1 MIAEKHL
8 LTDSQIHDFIV
19 NGFITVTT
27 DLPPSFHEEVY
38 ASTTEI
44 FEKEGN
50 PGNNLLPRIPMINE
64 VFEDPWVAGAFTSVL
79 GPDYYMQPHRHCHPN
94 LPSSKGQN
102 MHQDGGKRWSHK
114 TRRLLVFYYPQD
126 TPEEIGP
133 TGIVPG
139 SHYYNTV
146 DGAIITA
153 ELPLCGQAGD
163 VTLANYDL
171 WHRAMPNQTE
181 KTRYMMKFLYAR
193 MSEPTQPTWN
203 HQQANWDRVTASA
216 DSCYQ
221 SEMHQQMYASI
232 WNWHLGVKKQQPE
245 RSYCHDSIATLIEAL
260 KAESEA
266 ECLTNAY
273 ALSRFGEPILPDLA
287 DLLADESGYGQRYA
301 LYAMSVIGSPAVPDL
316 INLADHSNDSV
327 RSCAMET
334 LGDIGT
340 TASSAVPEIIRTLK
354 DESKEVRSKAAE
366 SLGIIS
372 SADSASDSNHR
383 SVAIS
388 ALSEALTDS
397 HDRVR
402 QNASMALC
410 RVAPQS
416 DTPVPALKRALTD
429 ENRYVRGNATH
440 VLRRI
445 DTPMAREVLI
455 DYLVQSRWC
464 SLTTKESTH

>member
-1 MIAEKHL
+1 M
-8 LTDSQIHDFIV
+8 
-19 NGFITVTT
+19 G
-27 DLPPSFHEEVY
+27 
-38 ASTTEI
+38 
-44 FEKEGN
+44 
-50 PGNNLLPRIPMINE
+50 
-64 VFEDPWVAGAFTSVL
+64 
-79 GPDYYMQPHRHCHPN
+79 
-94 LPSSKGQN
+94 
-102 MHQDGGKRWSHK
+102 
-114 TRRLLVFYYPQD
+114 
-126 TPEEIGP
+126 
-133 TGIVPG
+133 
-139 SHYYNTV
+139 
-146 DGAIITA
+146 
-153 ELPLCGQAGD
+153 
-163 VTLANYDL
+163 
-171 WHRAMPNQTE
+171 
-181 KTRYMMKFLYAR
+181 
-193 MSEPTQPTWN
+193 
-203 HQQANWDRVTASA
+203 
-216 DSCYQ
+216 
-221 SEMHQQMYASI
+221 
-232 WNWHLGVKKQQPE
+232 
-245 RSYCHDSIATLIEAL
+245 
-260 KAESEA
+260 
-266 ECLTNAY
+266 
-273 ALSRFGEPILPDLA
+273 
-287 DLLADESGYGQRYA
+287 
-301 LYAMSVIGSPAVPDL
+301 IGSPAVPDL

-397 HDRVR
+397 DDRVR

-416 DTPVPALKRALTD
+416 DTPVPALKTALTD